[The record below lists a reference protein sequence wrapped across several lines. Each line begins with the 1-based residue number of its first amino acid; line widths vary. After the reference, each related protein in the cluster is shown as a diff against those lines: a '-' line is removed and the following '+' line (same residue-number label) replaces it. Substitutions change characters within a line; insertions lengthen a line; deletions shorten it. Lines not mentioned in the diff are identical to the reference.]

1 MGNSLKNKLVFAAA
15 TALGLSATACGSSA
29 AEQRSDSTTSAQ
41 PGAGGQASCGSHG
54 SAGEASC
61 GGQGSGGA
69 TESTGDS
76 AGGEASCGAG
86 SCASGTSG
94 S

>member
-1 MGNSLKNKLVFAAA
+1 MGNSLKHKFVLAAA
-15 TALGLSATACGSSA
+15 AALGLSATACGSSA
-29 AEQRSDSTTSAQ
+29 AEQRPDTTSAQ
-41 PGAGGQASCGSHG
+41 PSGGQASCSSHSSG
-54 SAGEASC
+54 GEASC
-61 GGQGSGGA
+61 GGHGSGGA

-86 SCASGTSG
+86 SCGNSTTG